1 MFPYQKF
8 CVNSILPPKIIRILW
23 AHVGHDRCRCS
34 GSICAWPG
42 LCLANKLSSGSHMSL
57 LTCPVA
63 RLCSQ
68 AKEMI
73 RSSMAKGSCIWLR
86 SNNALAYWQFSKGVA
101 QKRIRLV
108 AKGSF
113 MPDVWQYVHCCVQ
126 ISGQMC
132 YVPSG
137 IWILLYP
144 FDTFFIKKFF
154 AFWAQID
161 KHLLRCIISCSLF
174 AWMDFVNIEK
184 SKLICFTVYKCRRR
198 NVWQHY
204 ISDFH

>member
-1 MFPYQKF
+1 MGTCRPWQMQM
-8 CVNSILPPKIIRILW
+8 LW
-23 AHVGHDRCRCS
+23 IDLCFF
-34 GSICAWPG
+34 
-42 LCLANKLSSGSHMSL
+42 CLANKLSSGSHMSL
-57 LTCPVA
+57 LTGPVA

-101 QKRIRLV
+101 QKRIMLV
-108 AKGSF
+108 AKGSS